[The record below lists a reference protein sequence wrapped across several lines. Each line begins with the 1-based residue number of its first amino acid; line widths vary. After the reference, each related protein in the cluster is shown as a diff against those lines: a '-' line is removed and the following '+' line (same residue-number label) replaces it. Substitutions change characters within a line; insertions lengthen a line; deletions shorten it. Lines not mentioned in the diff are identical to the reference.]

1 VIVTVPGPA
10 TVSVLP
16 ATVATK
22 EEELVKETVRPDD
35 AEAERLID
43 PAELSTVD
51 GDKLKVI
58 VCVAFA
64 IVNPLAAELAPS
76 WLLSP
81 ATVAVTV

>member
-16 ATVATK
+16 ATVATE
-22 EEELVKETVRPDD
+22 EEELFKETVRPDD
-35 AEAERLID
+35 AEAERLIG

-64 IVNPLAAELAPS
+64 MS
-76 WLLSP
+76 
-81 ATVAVTV
+81 TVTSVGCARL

>member
-1 VIVTVPGPA
+1 VIVTVPGPVI
-10 TVSVLP
+10 VSVFT

-22 EEELVKETVRPDD
+22 EEELVKETVRADD
-35 AEAERLID
+35 AEAERLIE

-64 IVNPLAAELAPS
+64 IVNPLAELAPS